1 MNSFV
6 VVDCQYGEWLPW
18 TRCSKTCDGG
28 EKKRSRE
35 IIVQAKNGG
44 KACGKKSK
52 DTQICNNV
60 FCPGMC

>member
-6 VVDCQYGEWLPW
+6 VVDCQYGEWSPW
-18 TRCSKTCDGG
+18 TRCSKICDGG